1 MMAFERTPST
11 AALDPGVVAEL
22 RTALSRSMQTGNHSE
37 DLKDILVR
45 AAADARQKGIQA
57 EQLLVALK
65 EIWYSLPNVVPH
77 PGSDVQTRL
86 LQQLIARCIQEYYA
100 S

>member
-1 MMAFERTPST
+1 MMAFDRSSSS
-11 AALDPGVVAEL
+11 AALDAATVTEL
-22 RTALSRSMQTGNHSE
+22 RAALARSSQSGDHGE
-37 DLKDILVR
+37 ELKSLLAR

-57 EQLLVALK
+57 EQLLVVLK
-65 EIWYSLPNVVPH
+65 DIWYSLPHLSTH

-100 S
+100 P